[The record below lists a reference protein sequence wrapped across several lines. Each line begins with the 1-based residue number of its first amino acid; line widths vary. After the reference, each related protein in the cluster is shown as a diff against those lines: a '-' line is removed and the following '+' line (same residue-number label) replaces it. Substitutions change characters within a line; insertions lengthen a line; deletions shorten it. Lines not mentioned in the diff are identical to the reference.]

1 MEYVRT
7 QELKNTTECKLNT
20 IKSNFQSMYFKFV
33 VEFLLSTFLPVIS
46 SKIQAD
52 DVQVKSAQISPPT
65 FFFFSSST
73 LSIIISEI
81 CNEIL

>member
-7 QELKNTTECKLNT
+7 QELKNTTECTLNT
-20 IKSNFQSMYFKFV
+20 IKSNFQSMHFKFV
-33 VEFLLSTFLPVIS
+33 VEYLLSTFLPVIS

-52 DVQVKSAQISPPT
+52 DVQVKSVHISRPT
-65 FFFFSSST
+65 LFFSSST

-81 CNEIL
+81 CNEMS